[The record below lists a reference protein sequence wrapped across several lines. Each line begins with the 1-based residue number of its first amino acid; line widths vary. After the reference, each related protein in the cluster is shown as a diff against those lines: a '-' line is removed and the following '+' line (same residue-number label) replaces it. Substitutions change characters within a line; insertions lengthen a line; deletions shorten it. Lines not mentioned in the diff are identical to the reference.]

1 MIKTEGVSSTVQAY
15 NTIHSSLNNA
25 TLFESCLE
33 HVLGKDFVQNEGQ
46 FSFVGHSAL
55 RWIIQKLKLNKKIC
69 MAAEIGCGS
78 GAFSKLLSDALNCS
92 LTATDISPV
101 AINMAKNKHYDKKI
115 NFDVADF
122 NHLIYNS
129 NSLDVL
135 VGLDCVQ
142 HASNYSQLSR
152 ELSRVMK
159 LGGRIAF
166 TNWMKTYPGSK
177 LIKVDP
183 LCVALTESGFVIDG
197 FYNFDEGLKKQF
209 KIYDLIYTNRVLF
222 QDAMGESL
230 YASLMNE
237 ACHLYQFNGT
247 VSHYAFS
254 AQKKFSL
261 DGTNLMNPVNNSL

>member
-1 MIKTEGVSSTVQAY
+1 MKQRILINNDSISGTVQAY
-15 NTIHSSLNNA
+15 NTIHSSVSDG
-25 TLFESCLE
+25 TLFQSCLK

-46 FSFVGHSAL
+46 FSFVGHNAL
-55 RWIIQKLKLNKKIC
+55 RWIIQKLKLNKNIC

-78 GAFSKLLSDALNCS
+78 GAFSKLLADALNCS

-101 AINMAKNKHYDKKI
+101 AINMAKNNHFDKKI

-122 NHLIYNS
+122 NHLPYNS
-129 NSLDVL
+129 NSLDIL

-142 HASNYSQLSR
+142 HASNYNQLSK

-159 LGGRIAF
+159 SGGRMAF
-166 TNWMKTYPGSK
+166 TNWMKTYPASK
-177 LIKVDP
+177 LVKVDP

-197 FYNFDEGLKKQF
+197 FYNFDEELKRQF
-209 KIYDLIYTNRVLF
+209 KFYDLIYLNRALF
-222 QDAMGESL
+222 QKVMGESL
-230 YASLMNE
+230 YTSLMNE

-254 AQKKFSL
+254 VHKIIY
-261 DGTNLMNPVNNSL
+261 PV

>member
-1 MIKTEGVSSTVQAY
+1 MKKSVMTENDGISSTVQAY
-15 NTIHSSLNNA
+15 NTIHSTLSNA
-25 TLFESCLE
+25 TLFESCLK
-33 HVLGKDFVQNEGQ
+33 HVLGKDFVQSEGQ
-46 FSFVGHSAL
+46 FSFVGHNAL
-55 RWIIQKLKLNKKIC
+55 RWIIQKLKLNKNIC
-69 MAAEIGCGS
+69 TAAEIGCGS

-101 AINMAKNKHYDKKI
+101 AINMAKNNHYYKKI

-122 NHLIYNS
+122 NHLPYNS

-159 LGGRIAF
+159 PGGRIAF

-177 LIKVDP
+177 LVKVDP

-209 KIYDLIYTNRVLF
+209 RIYDLIYTNRILF
-222 QDAMGESL
+222 QEVIGESI
-230 YASLMNE
+230 YTSLMNE

-254 AQKKFSL
+254 AHKIIEL
-261 DGTNLMNPVNNSL
+261 GWD